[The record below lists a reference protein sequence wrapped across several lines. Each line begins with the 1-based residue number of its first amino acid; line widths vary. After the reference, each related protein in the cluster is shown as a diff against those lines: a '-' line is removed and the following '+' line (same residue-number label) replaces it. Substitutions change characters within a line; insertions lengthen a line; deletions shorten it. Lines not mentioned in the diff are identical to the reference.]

1 MLAPQQFSRTN
12 IIIPAQEFSRINSK
26 GAQAFSRTNNGC
38 TECPP
43 EQSWEWLLASV
54 SSSCKCAGAQNPR
67 CLAKPPTSGTSH
79 SSELK
84 LSSANPDLARDEI
97 QIVHQGLFGPYMRSR
112 LRISDVQILLI
123 FLVHQF
129 SCGCWNTSLTKRNI
143 TPANMA
149 INEGKGSQCSW
160 TPPCIYHGRCD
171 FHALHDRIR

>member
-43 EQSWEWLLASV
+43 EQNWEWLLASV

-79 SSELK
+79 SIESWKVFCFSVLNLNWIDEDACIWSVMHIDDSSDSE
-84 LSSANPDLARDEI
+84 DEDKTYLEEFMDGI
-97 QIVHQGLFGPYMRSR
+97 PIWTVQRLFNQTSMTMR
-112 LRISDVQILLI
+112 RIWTGILGQEIL
-123 FLVHQF
+123 
-129 SCGCWNTSLTKRNI
+129 
-143 TPANMA
+143 
-149 INEGKGSQCSW
+149 
-160 TPPCIYHGRCD
+160 
-171 FHALHDRIR
+171 